1 MDYRDLENLGQQVS
15 NRIRDAIDS
24 FDFEKLNQEIRQNA
38 EDVISGVKRS
48 FNDYRNP
55 GAAQK
60 RRFRNRKNSFGSFG
74 SYHKENWQTYRNVKP
89 KWQEASKNSW
99 NKSQWSST
107 ESKDPAAEASNR
119 PAKA

>member
-60 RRFRNRKNSFGSFG
+60 RRLGTAKTALVLLAVIIKKIG
-74 SYHKENWQTYRNVKP
+74 
-89 KWQEASKNSW
+89 
-99 NKSQWSST
+99 
-107 ESKDPAAEASNR
+107 R
-119 PAKA
+119 PTGM